1 MRAAAALQS
10 GEVLVSNDGGLGWR
24 TTLPL
29 PGRPLVT
36 ALLLMPRALLVGTAG
51 RGLVRADGADR
62 WLPASPGLPPGR
74 TVLTLAH
81 HDGVVLAGTLRAGV
95 FRSTDGGQ
103 RWSPANT
110 GLPLHGEGLE
120 VSQLAVTPGRWYALH
135 PFGISESRDGGLRWH
150 AVAAGLP
157 PHRGPSV
164 LAVAGGVLYADV
176 GHDVYR
182 LGVQARWLPGAA
194 QTPIRLVGHAGDALL
209 GVLSGSRSLRISS
222 DAGATWR
229 GYRRG
234 FPPGVT
240 ATAVEATLH
249 AVLVALDGEGLW
261 GRRIPPEPDA
271 VG

>member
-1 MRAAAALQS
+1 
-10 GEVLVSNDGGLGWR
+10 
-24 TTLPL
+24 
-29 PGRPLVT
+29 
-36 ALLLMPRALLVGTAG
+36 MPRALLVGTAG